1 MERIELAVEDG
12 DVGVR
17 LDRFLAGKMP
27 EMSRSEIQRAIRA
40 GHVTIGGLA
49 TLQPSRRLRQGERI
63 LSKTAI
69 QPLLAPARIDLAILY
84 EDEQIVVA
92 NKPVDLV
99 VHPGAGRSGT
109 TLVEG
114 LLVDRDLPTGD
125 DPARPGIVH
134 RLDKKTSGVIV
145 VAKTPCA
152 LESLVGQF
160 AEQRVSKFYLAVVE
174 GAIAEEEGL
183 IDAPIGRDPACP
195 TRMAIHPQG
204 RVALSEFRVLA
215 RYDATTL
222 LLVSPRTGRT
232 HQIRVHLHY
241 IGHPVVGDPLFG
253 REGERLMLH
262 AWRIGF
268 THPTEGKPIRFEA
281 PVPPEFPKYPYQQ
294 IPWPELRSASSPVQ
308 PDS

>member
-1 MERIELAVEDG
+1 MERIELTVDDG
-12 DVGVR
+12 DVGLRV
-17 LDRFLAGKMP
+17 DRYLAGKMP

-40 GHVTIGGLA
+40 GQVTISGL
-49 TLQPSRRLRQGERI
+49 TTRQSSRRLRHGERI
-63 LSKTAI
+63 LLEIVI

-84 EDEQIVVA
+84 EDEQIVVV

-114 LLVDRDLPTGD
+114 LLVGRDLPTGD

-152 LESLVGQF
+152 LESLKIQF

-195 TRMAIHPQG
+195 TRMAIHPRG
-204 RVALSEFRVLA
+204 RVARSEFCVLA
-215 RYDATTL
+215 RNDATTL

-232 HQIRVHLHY
+232 HQIRVHLNY
-241 IGHPVVGDPLFG
+241 IGHPVVGDPLFD

-268 THPTEGKPIRFEA
+268 THPMEGEPNRFEA
-281 PVPPEFPKYPYQQ
+281 PVPPEFPKYSYQE

-308 PDS
+308 SDS

>member
-1 MERIELAVEDG
+1 MERMELAVDDG

-17 LDRFLAGKMP
+17 LDRFLAGRMP

-40 GHVTIGGLA
+40 GHLTIGGV
-49 TLQPSRRLRQGERI
+49 TTRQPSRRLRQGERI
-63 LSKTAI
+63 LLETAI
-69 QPLLAPARIDLAILY
+69 QPLLAPARIDLATLY
-84 EDEQIVVA
+84 EDEQIVIV

-134 RLDKKTSGVIV
+134 RLDKATSGVIV

-152 LESLVGQF
+152 LESLKIQF
-160 AEQRVSKFYLAVVE
+160 AEQRVSKFYLAVVK

-195 TRMAIHPQG
+195 IRMAVHPQG

-253 REGERLMLH
+253 RGGERLMLH
-262 AWRIGF
+262 AWRIRF
-268 THPTEGKPIRFEA
+268 THPTEGKPIRFEV
-281 PVPPEFPKYPYQQ
+281 PVPPEFPQYPYQQ

>member
-1 MERIELAVEDG
+1 MERMHLTANGG
-12 DVGVR
+12 DVGLR
-17 LDRFLAGKMP
+17 LDCYLAGKIP

-40 GHVTIGGLA
+40 GHVTIGGL
-49 TLQPSRRLRQGERI
+49 TTRQSSRRLRQGEQI
-63 LSKTAI
+63 LLETAI
-69 QPLLAPARIDLAILY
+69 QPLLTPVRIDLAILY
-84 EDEQIVVA
+84 EDEQIVVV

-99 VHPGAGRSGT
+99 VHPGAGQSGT

-114 LLVDRDLPTGD
+114 LLVDRDLPTGN

-134 RLDKKTSGVIV
+134 RLDKATSGVIV
-145 VAKTPCA
+145 VAKTSCA
-152 LESLVGQF
+152 LESLKIQF

-174 GAIAEEEGL
+174 EAIAEEEGL
-183 IDAPIGRDPACP
+183 IDAPIGRDPTRP

-268 THPTEGKPIRFEA
+268 THPTQGESIRFEA
-281 PVPPEFPKYPYQQ
+281 PVPPEFPKYPYQE
-294 IPWPELRSASSPVQ
+294 IPWHELRNASSPVQ
-308 PDS
+308 PDR

>member
-1 MERIELAVEDG
+1 MERIELTVDDG
-12 DVGVR
+12 DVGLR

-40 GHVTIGGLA
+40 GHVTIGGL
-49 TLQPSRRLRQGERI
+49 TTRQSSRRLRQGERI
-63 LSKTAI
+63 LSETAI
-69 QPLLAPARIDLAILY
+69 QPLLAPARIDMAILY
-84 EDEQIVVA
+84 EDEQIVVV
-92 NKPVDLV
+92 NKPVGLV
-99 VHPGAGRSGT
+99 VHPGAGQSGT

-114 LLVDRDLPTGD
+114 LLVDRDLPAGD

-134 RLDKKTSGVIV
+134 RLDKTTSGVIV
-145 VAKTPCA
+145 AAKTPCA
-152 LESLVGQF
+152 LESLKIQF
-160 AEQRVSKFYLAVVE
+160 AEQRVSKLYLAVVE

-183 IDAPIGRDPACP
+183 IDAPIRRDPTCP

-215 RYDATTL
+215 RNDATTL

-241 IGHPVVGDPLFG
+241 IGHPIVGDSLYG
-253 REGERLMLH
+253 RRGKRLMLH

-268 THPTEGKPIRFEA
+268 THPTEGKRIRFEA
-281 PVPPEFPKYPYQQ
+281 PVPPEFPKYPYQE
-294 IPWPELRSASSPVQ
+294 IPWPELQNASSPVQ
-308 PDS
+308 PDR